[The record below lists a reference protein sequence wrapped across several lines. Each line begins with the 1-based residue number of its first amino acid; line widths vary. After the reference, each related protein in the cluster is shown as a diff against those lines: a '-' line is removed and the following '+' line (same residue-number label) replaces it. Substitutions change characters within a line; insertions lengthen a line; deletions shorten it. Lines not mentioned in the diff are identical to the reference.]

1 MKKRTYKTINPLK
14 IKDFSR
20 FTMLFCRLSLQ
31 TDTKIYCGMFKDCLL
46 RLQRGLCYT
55 VRSIAVPM
63 GRKWRYTTMK
73 PVLTINELIKSA
85 RNFCEIESKK
95 NHAEL
100 IGVTD
105 GKKVGTYV
113 EHKFQY
119 FLQSQYTVEVGSS
132 AKGIDLPG
140 ADIQTDIKV
149 TSITQPQS
157 SCPFKNARQKIFGL
171 GYNLLVFVYDKQDT
185 NTSCTLHFT
194 HCTFIDKER
203 TADFTITM
211 RLREMVHDGANKEDI
226 IGFLQDKNVPG
237 DEIIYN
243 EIAEEIL
250 DYLPEQ
256 GYLTISNALQWRL
269 QYARVITLDN
279 HVDGIVIYEW

>member
-1 MKKRTYKTINPLK
+1 MK
-14 IKDFSR
+14 
-20 FTMLFCRLSLQ
+20 Q
-31 TDTKIYCGMFKDCLL
+31 
-46 RLQRGLCYT
+46 
-55 VRSIAVPM
+55 
-63 GRKWRYTTMK
+63 
-73 PVLTINELIKSA
+73 VLTIKKLIESA
-85 RNFCEIESKK
+85 RRFCEIESCE
-95 NHAEL
+95 NHIEL
-100 IGVTD
+100 IGITD
-105 GKKVGTYV
+105 GKAVGTYV
-113 EHKFQY
+113 EHKFQH
-119 FLQSQYTVEVGSS
+119 FLQSQYIVDIGSS

-140 ADIQTDIKV
+140 AEIQTDIKV

-171 GYNLLVFVYDKQDT
+171 GYNLLVFVYDKHDT
-185 NTSCTLHFT
+185 NYSCTLHFT

-203 TADFTITM
+203 TADFTITR

-237 DEIIYN
+237 DDIVYNDLADEIF
-243 EIAEEIL
+243 

-279 HVDGIVIYEW
+279 RVQGVVNYEW